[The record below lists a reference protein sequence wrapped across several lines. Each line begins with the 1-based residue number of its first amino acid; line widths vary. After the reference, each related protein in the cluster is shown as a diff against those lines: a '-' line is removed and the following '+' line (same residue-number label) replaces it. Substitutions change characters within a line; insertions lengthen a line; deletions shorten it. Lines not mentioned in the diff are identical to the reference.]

1 MVDIRPIA
9 YVFGRILI
17 VLAVLMLPCAF
28 VDLSAG
34 NGNGDDFVQAAL
46 VTAGFGTL
54 LSIAAAN
61 GAGGTFDIRQAYLLT
76 AVIWLFLPVF
86 GALPFMLGAPGLHF
100 TEAYFESVSGMTTTG
115 ATVIYGLESLPAG
128 MSLWRGLLNAA
139 GGLGIAFVALIFLP
153 VMRVGGMQFFRTEG
167 FDTFG
172 KVLPRVADLSKHLL
186 GVYLGL
192 IVLAGLT
199 YSAIGMSPLDAT
211 VHAMASI
218 ATGGFSTRDTSFAG
232 YGPAMDYAGALFM
245 FVGSL
250 PYVRY
255 VQLLNGNALPLWKDA
270 QVRAYL
276 KLIALAVG
284 SVTLWRWLT
293 SDMPLESVFR
303 EALFNLISIISS
315 TGFSTGSFSG
325 WEGYALPVAFLIG
338 MVGACSGSSAAGLSI
353 FRAQL
358 AWAALGRQVRLITS
372 PGRVDPIKYEGRTVG
387 QDVID
392 ALMLYVTGFVL
403 TLGLLTVAMTLTGV
417 DPMSSLFCVWTSLG
431 NIGYGFGPVVQRT
444 GTFVDLNDAAK
455 WIMTLAMMLGRLGLL
470 AIFVLA
476 LPRFWRR

>member
-1 MVDIRPIA
+1 MIDLRPIF
-9 YVFGRILI
+9 YVVGRILV
-17 VLAVLMLPCAF
+17 VLAILMLAPAF
-28 VDLSAG
+28 IDWRAGLENGADFLESAIITG
-34 NGNGDDFVQAAL
+34 AVGI
-46 VTAGFGTL
+46 L
-54 LSIAAAN
+54 LSVATSN
-61 GAGGTFDIRQAYLLT
+61 GLAGGLNARQAYLMT
-76 AVIWLFLPVF
+76 AMIWGFVPLF
-86 GALPFMLGAPGLHF
+86 GALPFMLGAPGLSF
-100 TEAYFESVSGMTTTG
+100 THAYFEAVSGITTTG
-115 ATVIYGLESLPAG
+115 STVIIGLEHLPPG
-128 MSLWRGLLNAA
+128 MNLWRGMLNSL
-139 GGLGIAFVALIFLP
+139 GGLGIAFVAMIFLP
-153 VMRVGGMQFFRTEG
+153 VLRVGGMQYFKTEG

-172 KVLPRVADLSKHLL
+172 KALPRATDIARQLVIVYFGLTLACILVYRLL
-186 GVYLGL
+186 GMSEL
-192 IVLAGLT
+192 
-199 YSAIGMSPLDAT
+199 SAVVNGMST
-211 VHAMASI
+211 V
-218 ATGGFSTRDTSFAG
+218 ATGGFSDADASFSRFDA
-232 YGPAMDYAGALFM
+232 PIQYAAALFM
-245 FVGSL
+245 VISSL